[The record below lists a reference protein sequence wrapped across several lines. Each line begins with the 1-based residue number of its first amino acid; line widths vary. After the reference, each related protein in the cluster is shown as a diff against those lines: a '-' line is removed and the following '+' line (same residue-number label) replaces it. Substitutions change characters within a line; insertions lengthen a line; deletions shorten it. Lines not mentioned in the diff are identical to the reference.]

1 MSPSI
6 TMPDPDEL
14 NPHEDENLRNVWKQ
28 GWRAY
33 IQGKAPPKREVFA
46 DPEER
51 SAWLDGY
58 VCARASESEG

>member
-1 MSPSI
+1 
-6 TMPDPDEL
+6 MPDPDEL

-33 IQGKAPPKREVFA
+33 FQDKGPPEREVLA

-51 SAWLDGY
+51 NAWLDGY
-58 VCARASESEG
+58 ICARASEGGA